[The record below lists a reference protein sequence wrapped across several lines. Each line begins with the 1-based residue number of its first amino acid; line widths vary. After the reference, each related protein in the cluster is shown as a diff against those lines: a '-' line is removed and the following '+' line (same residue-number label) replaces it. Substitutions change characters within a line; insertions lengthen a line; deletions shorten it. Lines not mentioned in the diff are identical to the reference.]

1 LYYCIFDPI
10 AYGFTSV
17 LQLFKS
23 LYEMVEIRN
32 NVLYTRSEFMYS
44 ELSDTTNYK
53 NDILEIQVSN

>member
-1 LYYCIFDPI
+1 
-10 AYGFTSV
+10 
-17 LQLFKS
+17 
-23 LYEMVEIRN
+23 MVEIRN